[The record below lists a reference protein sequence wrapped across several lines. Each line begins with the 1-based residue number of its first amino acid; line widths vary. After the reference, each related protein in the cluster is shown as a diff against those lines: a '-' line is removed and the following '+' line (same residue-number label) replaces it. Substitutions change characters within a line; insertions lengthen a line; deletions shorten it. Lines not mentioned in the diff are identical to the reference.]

1 MRATAACAAWEEFPH
16 GFTTGGHPVGCAISL
31 EAIRIITQEG
41 VLDNIRSVG
50 DVFQAGLRNLADH
63 PMVGEAR
70 GLGLMGAL
78 EMVADKRTKQSFDGG
93 LRIGERIAKEARERG
108 FIIRPLGASIVLAPP
123 FISTHAQIEE
133 LLAVLKEVLD
143 VVYASVGRK
152 G

>member
-1 MRATAACAAWEEFPH
+1 M
-16 GFTTGGHPVGCAISL
+16 L
-31 EAIRIITQEG
+31 EN
-41 VLDNIRSVG
+41 VRSVG
-50 DVFQAGLRNLADH
+50 ALFQAGLRRLADH

-78 EMVADKRTKQSFDGG
+78 EMVADKKTKQSFDGS
-93 LRIGERIAKEARERG
+93 LRIGERIAREARERG

-123 FISTHAQIEE
+123 FISTRAQIEE

-143 VVYASVGRK
+143 VVYASVGR